1 MKEPQQIN
9 QLLPESNQQ
18 APQVNYEEI
27 LTPEEIQTALR
38 IAAEHKIAE
47 QRLIEYNRKLREPKQ
62 KVKVS
67 AEDYYKW
74 VINQVKETIKDF
86 SISKEEEK
94 LYKLL
99 SLYFTEDKRFEEGG
113 YSLQKGI
120 MLWGAYG
127 CGKTTIMK
135 SFMNNPL
142 VDFGVIPCRRVAE
155 IYSEEGNEI
164 VWRYAKVDSI
174 CFDDLGTEAEAG
186 LKQHFGNKKN
196 VLGDIILNYYDT
208 NSSKVFRMH
217 FTTNLGAD
225 QIEELYG
232 GRARSR
238 LREMCNLISLEGI
251 NDKRK

>member
-1 MKEPQQIN
+1 MHLQ
-9 QLLPESNQQ
+9 SQ
-18 APQVNYEEI
+18 APPVNYEEI
-27 LTPEEIQTALR
+27 LTPEEIQSVLR
-38 IAAEHKIAE
+38 IAAEHKLAE
-47 QRLIEYNRKLREPKQ
+47 QRLIEYNRKLREPKP
-62 KVKVS
+62 KVVVS
-67 AEDYYKW
+67 AEKYYEW
-74 VINQVKETIKDF
+74 VITQAKENIKGF
-86 SISKEEEK
+86 TISKEEEK

-99 SLYFTEDKRFEEGG
+99 SLYFTEDKRFEDGG
-113 YSLQKGI
+113 YSLKKGI

-135 SFMNNPL
+135 AFMQNPL
-142 VDFGVIPCRRVAE
+142 SDFGVIPCRRVAE
-155 IYSEEGNEI
+155 IYAEEGNEI
-164 VWRYAKVDSI
+164 VWRYAKVESI

-208 NSSKVFRMH
+208 NSSKEFRMH
-217 FTTNLGAD
+217 FTTNLSTD
-225 QIEELYG
+225 QIEEIYG